1 MKNSIPTYIT
11 SGFLLIVIMFQVS
24 SCKKYL
30 DKKPDKRLAVITS
43 VSDLQ
48 SLMDNQ
54 GLHYLSELS
63 SDEISADNYY
73 LTDERWS
80 SMANEKNRRMY
91 NWQPD
96 FLFVSGNG
104 NEWGRAYTSIYYA
117 NTVIDNITN
126 VEGKVSQADL
136 DDVKGQA
143 LFVRAK
149 QHFHV
154 AVLWASAYDPNR
166 ASSEPGIPLRLTTD
180 FNEPSTRSS
189 LQADFSQIISDLKE
203 AAGLLPNVSMH
214 VMRPSKPAAYGI
226 LARVY
231 LYMQQYENAKL
242 YADSCLQLKG
252 QLLDY
257 NTVNSTLTT
266 PFASLGYNVEVI
278 WENAALRDVPVSG
291 LTRGTIDTT
300 LYKSYDA
307 NDLRKSVF
315 FRTGTIGMVFKG
327 NYDDVL
333 GGTLFS
339 GIAVDEIYLIRAEC
353 YARLNNKDAALKDLN
368 TLMAKR
374 WKNTVTFN
382 PITATD
388 ANDALNKTLVERRKE
403 LLFRNLRWMDI
414 KRLNVVGANISLKRV
429 INNQTYLLPSNDPRF
444 ALPIPEDI
452 IVLTGIQ
459 QNPR

>member
-1 MKNSIPTYIT
+1 MNNRYLYTA
-11 SGFLLIVIMFQVS
+11 LLAAILVQVS

-30 DKKPDKRLAVITS
+30 DKKPDKKLSVIST
-43 VSDLQ
+43 VTDLQ

-54 GLHYLSELS
+54 GIHYLSEQS

-80 SMANEKNRRMY
+80 SMSNERHRRLY
-91 NWQPD
+91 IWQPD
-96 FLFVSGNG
+96 FLFASGSG
-104 NEWGRAYTSIYYA
+104 NEWGRAFQSVYYA
-117 NTVIDNITN
+117 NTVIENAKKA
-126 VEGKVSQADL
+126 EGQGSQAEIN
-136 DDVKGQA
+136 DVKGQA

-154 AVLWASAYDPNR
+154 AVLWARAYTPN
-166 ASSEPGIPLRLTTD
+166 ASTEIGIPLKLTTN
-180 FNEPSTRSS
+180 FNELSTRSTLEAS
-189 LQADFSQIISDLKE
+189 FNQIVVDLKE
-203 AAGLLPNVSMH
+203 AANLLPTVSIH
-214 VMRPSKPAAYGI
+214 VMRPSKPAAYGL

-231 LYMQQYENAKL
+231 LYMQQYENARL
-242 YADSCLQLKG
+242 YADSCLQLRS

-257 NTVNSTLTT
+257 NTVNANLTT
-266 PFASLGYNVEVI
+266 PFAPLGYNVEII
-278 WENAALRDVPVSG
+278 WENAAFRDVPVSG

-300 LYKSYDA
+300 LYKSYDQ
-307 NDLRKSVF
+307 NDLRKSIF

-333 GGTLFS
+333 GGSLFS
-339 GIAVDEIYLIRAEC
+339 GIATDEIYLTRAEA
-353 YARLNNKDAALKDLN
+353 YARLNNKELALKDLN
-368 TLMAKR
+368 TLLEKR

-388 ANDALNKTLVERRKE
+388 AIDALNKILVERRKE

-414 KRLNVVGANISLKRV
+414 KRLNAAGGTITLKRV
-429 INNQTYLLPSNDPRF
+429 INGQTYLLPPNDPRF

-452 IVLTGIQ
+452 IGLTGMQ